1 MSISTL
7 RKELT
12 ELSAEQL
19 RSLVMDLY
27 KTSKEAKEYLEFFVN
42 PDLDKLYEKTIDN
55 IAKEIKRS
63 KYHRSKM
70 RVSVVKQLISKFESY
85 GAPAEKVNQLML
97 NALYFAG
104 AISTSHYMTDSQYG
118 YIKRLSHDI
127 VCYSHRHE
135 LYYTA
140 MATIVSIDDRLSKIS
155 EQCYARELI
164 ANGAEAAMKE
174 CGLPIPSGDE

>member
-1 MSISTL
+1 
-7 RKELT
+7 
-12 ELSAEQL
+12 
-19 RSLVMDLY
+19 
-27 KTSKEAKEYLEFFVN
+27 
-42 PDLDKLYEKTIDN
+42 
-55 IAKEIKRS
+55 
-63 KYHRSKM
+63 M

-97 NALYFAG
+97 DALYFAG

-118 YIKRLSHDI
+118 YIKRLSHDF

-135 LYYTA
+135 LYSTA

-164 ANGAEAAMKE
+164 ANGAEEAMKE
-174 CGLPIPSGDE
+174 CGIPIPA